1 LLQEV
6 IKYAVKQY
14 LYLIGKTAYLKI
26 FYLYHRDDVLHLL
39 LMVSQRFV
47 SLVASTLAGSAGQ
60 GTGGRTSLSSIGPT
74 VHHPVAQSKLAIKV
88 SVIN

>member
-1 LLQEV
+1 MPAINVWGRCITRCGGMRKQWWLRRTIRSIPLLQEV

-39 LMVSQRFV
+39 LVVSQRFV
-47 SLVASTLAGSAGQ
+47 SLVASTLAGSAG
-60 GTGGRTSLSSIGPT
+60 
-74 VHHPVAQSKLAIKV
+74 
-88 SVIN
+88 